1 MSATRVAFSPN
12 RDGRADGIAFRF
24 ELAGPADVRLR
35 ILKEGKWVATLVGG
49 PLEPGPQTVEWDG
62 AKRFGR
68 LLDGAY
74 DAVVEATDAVAT
86 ASVTLPFVSD
96 TRRPRLRVTQR
107 FPLRI
112 WVSEPARLTIRIG
125 GRSLVYDARAAGV
138 ARIPN
143 APRRGSIRAVAW
155 DAAGNVSI
163 PAIRR

>member
-1 MSATRVAFSPN
+1 
-12 RDGRADGIAFRF
+12 
-24 ELAGPADVRLR
+24 
-35 ILKEGKWVATLVGG
+35 
-49 PLEPGPQTVEWDG
+49 
-62 AKRFGR
+62 
-68 LLDGAY
+68 
-74 DAVVEATDAVAT
+74 
-86 ASVTLPFVSD
+86 VSD
-96 TRRPRLRVTQR
+96 TRRPQLRVTQR

-125 GRSLVYDARAAGV
+125 GRGLVYDARAAGV